1 MAYGVE
7 RGRAFIY
14 LEDTYLKDTS
24 QALFRRLE
32 TLHFPLTI
40 PPDAPITPY
49 EGGIGANSRNRK
61 QVLGGS
67 VHLMNLNVAVIMSP
81 GQERDRL
88 AEHLASRECVVRVAD
103 DVAHHLARSGNES
116 CEIALVDFGPGAPGL
131 PAVITQALEQK
142 RGALQRLKAQW
153 PKLQIVVFADRDSQQ
168 ATETLELGVRNIF
181 LKPINFPQLDGL
193 LDAAGRSVAQQVR
206 QQREHARIEQEYR
219 FDRIVGKSPAIEEAV
234 DLARRV
240 AESSATSVLILGE
253 SGVGKELFA
262 RAIHGESPRSQGPFM
277 EINCAAIPRELL
289 ESELFGHEKGSFTDA
304 TQTRIGLF
312 EAAEGGSV
320 FLDEIGE
327 LPLTLQ
333 AKLLKFLD
341 SKIVRR
347 VGGSRDIPVD
357 VRILAATNRELIS
370 EVKQGR
376 FREDLYYR
384 LNVVPIEIPPLRA
397 REGDPVLLAS
407 LFVERVA
414 RKLGRVARL
423 SVEAR
428 QEISRYHWPGNV
440 RELSNVIERAVLLAR
455 SEEIGSAELSMPAV
469 SAGGTDDELSGFSFT
484 IPPQGVSLPV
494 VERAVIQAALDR
506 ASGNVVEAARLL
518 KIGRGSLRSKM
529 RRHGIDRPRERA
541 TGSGRKVD
549 HLSVV

>member
-1 MAYGVE
+1 
-7 RGRAFIY
+7 
-14 LEDTYLKDTS
+14 
-24 QALFRRLE
+24 
-32 TLHFPLTI
+32 
-40 PPDAPITPY
+40 
-49 EGGIGANSRNRK
+49 
-61 QVLGGS
+61 
-67 VHLMNLNVAVIMSP
+67 MNLNVAVIMPP
-81 GQERDRL
+81 GDERDGLVR
-88 AEHLASRECVVRVAD
+88 HLTARECVARAADNVAQYI
-103 DVAHHLARSGNES
+103 ARAGNES
-116 CEIALVDFGPGAPGL
+116 CEIALVDFGSSSPGL
-131 PAVITQALEQK
+131 PAAIAQALEQK
-142 RGALQRLKAQW
+142 RQSIRRLKETW
-153 PKLQIVVFADRDSQQ
+153 TKLQLVVFADRDSQQ

-181 LKPINFPQLDGL
+181 LKPVNFPQLDGL
-193 LDAAGRSVAQQVR
+193 LDAAGRSVAQQAR
-206 QQREHARIEQEYR
+206 QQHEHARIEQEYR
-219 FDRIVGKSPAIEEAV
+219 FDRIVGQSPTIQESV

-262 RAIHGESPRSQGPFM
+262 RAIHGESPRKQGPFM
-277 EINCAAIPRELL
+277 EVNCAAIPRELL
-289 ESELFGHEKGSFTDA
+289 ESELFGHEKGAFTDA
-304 TQTRIGLF
+304 TQTRVGLF

-384 LNVVPIEIPPLRA
+384 LNVVPLEIPPLRA
-397 REGDPVLLAS
+397 REGDPVLLAR
-407 LFVERVA
+407 LFLERVA
-414 RKLGRVARL
+414 RKLGRTARL
-423 SVEAR
+423 SADGER
-428 QEISRYHWPGNV
+428 EIARYHWPGNV

-455 SEEIGSAELSMPAV
+455 SEEIGPAELAVPAGMGS
-469 SAGGTDDELSGFSFT
+469 SASGEAAGFSVT
-484 IPPQGVSLPV
+484 IPAQGISLPA
-494 VERAVIQAALDR
+494 VERAVIEAALQR

-529 RRHGIDRPRERA
+529 RRHGIEKPRERGVGG
-541 TGSGRKVD
+541 TMELD
-549 HLSVV
+549 HLSMTT

>member
-1 MAYGVE
+1 
-7 RGRAFIY
+7 
-14 LEDTYLKDTS
+14 
-24 QALFRRLE
+24 
-32 TLHFPLTI
+32 
-40 PPDAPITPY
+40 
-49 EGGIGANSRNRK
+49 
-61 QVLGGS
+61 
-67 VHLMNLNVAVIMSP
+67 MNLNVAVIMPP
-81 GQERDRL
+81 GPERDSL
-88 AEHLASRECVVRVAD
+88 AEHLAGRECSVRVAD
-103 DVAHHLARSGNES
+103 TVAQHLARSGNES
-116 CEIALVDFGPGAPGL
+116 CEIALLDFGPGAPGL
-131 PAVITQALEQK
+131 PSAIAQVLEQK
-142 RGALQRLKAQW
+142 RRAVRSLKENW
-153 PKLQIVVFADRDSQQ
+153 PKLQLVVFADRDSQQ

-181 LKPINFPQLDGL
+181 LKPVNYTQLDGL
-193 LDAAGRSVAQQVR
+193 LSAAGRSVAQQAR
-206 QQREHARIEQEYR
+206 QQHEHARIEQEFR
-219 FDRIVGKSPAIEEAV
+219 FERIVGGSPAIHESL

-240 AESSATSVLILGE
+240 AQSSATSVLILGE

-262 RAIHGESPRSQGPFM
+262 RAIHGESPRKQGPFM
-277 EINCAAIPRELL
+277 EVNCAAIPRELL
-289 ESELFGHEKGSFTDA
+289 ESELFGHEKGAFTDA

-320 FLDEIGE
+320 FLDEVGE

-397 REGDPVLLAS
+397 REGDPVLLAR

-414 RKLGRVARL
+414 RKLARTVHL
-423 SVEAR
+423 SSDGER
-428 QEISRYHWPGNV
+428 EIARYHWPGNV

-455 SEEIGSAELSMPAV
+455 SEEIGPAELAV
-469 SAGGTDDELSGFSFT
+469 PSAMSASSDDLSGFSVT
-484 IPPQGVSLPV
+484 IPPQGISLPS

-529 RRHGIDRPRERA
+529 RRHGVDRPRERRA
-541 TGSGRKVD
+541 GVLTEVD
-549 HLSVV
+549 RLSVI

>member
-1 MAYGVE
+1 
-7 RGRAFIY
+7 
-14 LEDTYLKDTS
+14 
-24 QALFRRLE
+24 
-32 TLHFPLTI
+32 
-40 PPDAPITPY
+40 
-49 EGGIGANSRNRK
+49 
-61 QVLGGS
+61 
-67 VHLMNLNVAVIMSP
+67 MNLNVAVIMPP
-81 GQERDRL
+81 GDERDSL
-88 AEHLASRECVVRVAD
+88 VEHITSRDCTVRVAD
-103 DVAHHLARSGNES
+103 HVPQYLARGGSDS
-116 CEIALVDFGPGAPGL
+116 CEIALVDFGPAAPGL
-131 PAVITQALEQK
+131 PAAITQALEQK
-142 RGALQRLKAQW
+142 RAAIRQLKEHW
-153 PKLQIVVFADRDSQQ
+153 PKLQLVVLADRDTQQ

-181 LKPINFPQLDGL
+181 LKPVNFTQLDSL
-193 LDAAGRSVAQQVR
+193 LSAAGRSVAQQAR
-206 QQREHARIEQEYR
+206 QQREIARIQQEFR
-219 FDRIVGKSPAIEEAV
+219 FDRIVGHSLAIHESV

-262 RAIHGESPRSQGPFM
+262 RAIHGESPRKHGPFM
-277 EINCAAIPRELL
+277 DVNCAAIPRELL
-289 ESELFGHEKGSFTDA
+289 ESELFGHEKGAFTDA
-304 TQTRIGLF
+304 TQTRVGLF

-357 VRILAATNRELIS
+357 VRILAATNRELIA

-384 LNVVPIEIPPLRA
+384 LNVVPIEIPPLRV
-397 REGDPVLLAS
+397 REGDPVILAR

-414 RKLGRVARL
+414 RKLGRTARL
-423 SVEAR
+423 SPDGEREIAR
-428 QEISRYHWPGNV
+428 YPWPGNV

-455 SEEIGSAELSMPAV
+455 TEEIGPVELAV
-469 SAGGTDDELSGFSFT
+469 PRNAGDSGNGDSGFNIS
-484 IPPQGVSLPV
+484 IPPQGVSLPA

-506 ASGNVVEAARLL
+506 ADGNVVEAARLL

-529 RRHGIDRPRERA
+529 RRHGIDRPRERRPGTTTEA
-541 TGSGRKVD
+541 ER
-549 HLSVV
+549 LSVV

>member
-1 MAYGVE
+1 
-7 RGRAFIY
+7 
-14 LEDTYLKDTS
+14 
-24 QALFRRLE
+24 
-32 TLHFPLTI
+32 
-40 PPDAPITPY
+40 
-49 EGGIGANSRNRK
+49 
-61 QVLGGS
+61 
-67 VHLMNLNVAVIMSP
+67 MNLNVAVIMPP
-81 GQERDRL
+81 GRERDSL
-88 AEHLASRECVVRVAD
+88 VEHLKGRECSVRVAD
-103 DVAHHLARSGNES
+103 HVNEYLARGNDS
-116 CEIALVDFGPGAPGL
+116 CEIALVDFGPCAPGL
-131 PAVITQALEQK
+131 PAAITQALDQK
-142 RGALQRLKAQW
+142 RQAVRRLKEQW
-153 PKLQIVVFADRDSQQ
+153 PKLQLVVFADRDSQQ

-181 LKPINFPQLDGL
+181 LKPINFPHLDGL
-193 LDAAGRSVAQQVR
+193 LTAAGRSVAQQAR
-206 QQREHARIEQEYR
+206 QQREHARIDQEYR
-219 FDRIVGKSPAIEEAV
+219 FERIVGQSPTILESI

-262 RAIHGESPRSQGPFM
+262 RAIHGESPRKQGPFM
-277 EINCAAIPRELL
+277 EVNCAAIPRELL
-289 ESELFGHEKGSFTDA
+289 ESELFGHEKGAFTDA
-304 TQTRIGLF
+304 TQTRVGLF

-397 REGDPVLLAS
+397 REGDPVLLAR

-414 RKLGRVARL
+414 RKLGRTVRL
-423 SVEAR
+423 STEAER
-428 QEISRYHWPGNV
+428 EISRYHWPGNV

-455 SEEIGSAELSMPAV
+455 SEEIGPAELAV
-469 SAGGTDDELSGFSFT
+469 PTAGIGGSESDELSGFNIT
-484 IPPQGVSLPV
+484 IPPQGVSLPA
-494 VERAVIQAALDR
+494 VERAVIQAAIDR
-506 ASGNVVEAARLL
+506 AGGNVVEAARLL

-529 RRHGIDRPRERA
+529 RRHRIERPRERRPGA
-541 TGSGRKVD
+541 PREVD
-549 HLSVV
+549 HLSMV

>member
-1 MAYGVE
+1 
-7 RGRAFIY
+7 
-14 LEDTYLKDTS
+14 
-24 QALFRRLE
+24 
-32 TLHFPLTI
+32 
-40 PPDAPITPY
+40 
-49 EGGIGANSRNRK
+49 
-61 QVLGGS
+61 
-67 VHLMNLNVAVIMSP
+67 MNLNVAVIMPP
-81 GQERDRL
+81 GRERDSL
-88 AEHLASRECVVRVAD
+88 AGHLTGRDCVVRVVD
-103 DVAHHLARSGNES
+103 NVTQCLARSGNDS
-116 CEIALVDFGPGAPGL
+116 CEIALVDFGPGTSAAP
-131 PAVITQALEQK
+131 ALAQVLDEK
-142 RGALQRLKAQW
+142 RAAIRSLKTQW
-153 PKLQIVVFADRDSQQ
+153 PKLQLVVFADRDSQQ

-181 LKPINFPQLDGL
+181 LKPVNFAQLDGL
-193 LDAAGRSVAQQVR
+193 LSAASRSVAQQAR
-206 QQREHARIEQEYR
+206 QQLEHARIEQEFR
-219 FDRIVGKSPAIEEAV
+219 FERIVGSSPAIEESV

-262 RAIHGESPRSQGPFM
+262 RAIHGESPRKQGPFM
-277 EINCAAIPRELL
+277 EVNCAAIPRELL

-304 TQTRIGLF
+304 TQTRVGLF

-320 FLDEIGE
+320 FLDEVGE

-397 REGDPVLLAS
+397 REGDPVLLAR

-414 RKLGRVARL
+414 RKLARTVRL
-423 SVEAR
+423 STEGER
-428 QEISRYHWPGNV
+428 EIARYHWPGNV

-455 SEEIGSAELSMPAV
+455 SEEIGPAELSMP
-469 SAGGTDDELSGFSFT
+469 SASIGDSGSDDLSGFNIT
-484 IPPQGVSLPV
+484 IPPQGVSLPT

-529 RRHGIDRPRERA
+529 RRHGIEKPREGRA
-541 TGSGRKVD
+541 GISREAD
-549 HLSVV
+549 HLSVI

>member
-1 MAYGVE
+1 
-7 RGRAFIY
+7 
-14 LEDTYLKDTS
+14 
-24 QALFRRLE
+24 
-32 TLHFPLTI
+32 
-40 PPDAPITPY
+40 
-49 EGGIGANSRNRK
+49 
-61 QVLGGS
+61 
-67 VHLMNLNVAVIMSP
+67 MNLNVAVIMPP
-81 GQERDRL
+81 GQERDSL
-88 AEHLASRECVVRVAD
+88 VEHLGDRECVVRVAD
-103 DVAHHLARSGNES
+103 NVAQHLARGGSDS
-116 CEIALVDFGPGAPGL
+116 CEIALVDFGPSSPGL
-131 PAVITQALEQK
+131 PAAITQALEQK
-142 RGALQRLKAQW
+142 REAVRRLKEHW
-153 PKLQIVVFADRDSQQ
+153 PKLQLVVFADRDSQQ

-181 LKPINFPQLDGL
+181 LKPINYPQLDSL
-193 LDAAGRSVAQQVR
+193 LTAASRSVAQQAR
-206 QQREHARIEQEYR
+206 QQREHARIDQEFR
-219 FDRIVGKSPAIEEAV
+219 FDRIVGRSPAIEESV

-240 AESSATSVLILGE
+240 AQSSATSVLILGE

-262 RAIHGESPRSQGPFM
+262 RAIHGESPRKQGPFM
-277 EINCAAIPRELL
+277 EVNCAAIPRELL
-289 ESELFGHEKGSFTDA
+289 ESELFGHEKGAFTDA
-304 TQTRIGLF
+304 TQTRVGLF

-341 SKIVRR
+341 TKIVRR

-397 REGDPVLLAS
+397 REGDPVLLAR

-414 RKLGRVARL
+414 RKLGRTVHL
-423 SVEAR
+423 SSEGER
-428 QEISRYHWPGNV
+428 EMTRYHWPGNV

-455 SEEIGSAELSMPAV
+455 TEEIGPVELSVPARGV
-469 SAGGTDDELSGFSFT
+469 GEGSDELSGFSIT
-484 IPPQGVSLPV
+484 IPPQGVSLPA
-494 VERAVIQAALDR
+494 VERAVIQAALDQ

-529 RRHGIDRPRERA
+529 RRHGIDRPRERRAAIA
-541 TGSGRKVD
+541 TEVD